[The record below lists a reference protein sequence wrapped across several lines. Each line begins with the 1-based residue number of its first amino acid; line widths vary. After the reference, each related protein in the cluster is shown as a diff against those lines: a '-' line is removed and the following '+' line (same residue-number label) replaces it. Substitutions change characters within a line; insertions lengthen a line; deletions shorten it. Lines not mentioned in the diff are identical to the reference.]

1 MTYTFFGLIY
11 PEYTLLP
18 DTYAYIENGNV
29 KDNTDVVEDFY
40 KILGAKSGEIKI
52 KSQLIE
58 TLTNKIDVEG
68 KKSCQTVKIKNQK
81 EKTEQTKKKLP

>member
-1 MTYTFFGLIY
+1 MRNIIYTIIFSVMTYTFFGLIY

-40 KILGAKSGEIKI
+40 KIEFL
-52 KSQLIE
+52 L
-58 TLTNKIDVEG
+58 L
-68 KKSCQTVKIKNQK
+68 
-81 EKTEQTKKKLP
+81 KLEVLLN